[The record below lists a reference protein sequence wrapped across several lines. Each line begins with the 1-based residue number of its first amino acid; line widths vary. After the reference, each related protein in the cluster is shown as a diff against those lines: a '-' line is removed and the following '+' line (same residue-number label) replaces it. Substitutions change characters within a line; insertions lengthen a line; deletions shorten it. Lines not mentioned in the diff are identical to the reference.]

1 MEYTLRIAATFVKDV
16 KVKANS
22 EKEAAMKVED
32 YFKEGSIAFRDD
44 DSSDYDIW
52 VVSKQGE

>member
-1 MEYTLRIAATFVKDV
+1 MEYTLRIAATFFKDV

-22 EKEAAMKVED
+22 EKEAIMRVED
-32 YFKEGSIAFRDD
+32 GFNKGAIPFRDD